1 MIGWFSSQP
10 VNDFDKARG
19 AMIAFHNYSL
29 TNFPGTYKETLDSL
43 ILKVAGGTDAKRTA
57 FLEGFGFAINQIG
70 MSVSQSDDAMISL
83 AYTSQGKIPKQNEF
97 FRALSERVSNPTFM
111 DYVGATPQVA
121 LDTGKDVVMGFKEVG
136 DAVLDTGKSLLVIG
150 PLLIVA
156 AVVFIG
162 YSRTRQFAG
171 R

>member
-1 MIGWFSSQP
+1 MSWFSSQP

-19 AMIAFHNYSL
+19 AMIAFHNYSI
-29 TNFPGTYKETLDSL
+29 TNFPGVYKESLDSL
-43 ILKVAGGTDAKRTA
+43 IMKVSGGTDSRRTA

-70 MSVSQSDDAMISL
+70 MSISQSDDAMEML
-83 AYTSQGKIPKQNEF
+83 AYDSQGQIPKKENF

-111 DYVGATPQVA
+111 DYVGATPKVA
-121 LDTGKDVVMGFKEVG
+121 LETGKDVVMGFKEVG